1 MRDDV
6 VVLKGKGIFKIAL
19 NRAIDAY
26 RERQWDAVSVL
37 VAMFARDISSWPTHF
52 YFGKA

>member
-6 VVLKGKGIFKIAL
+6 AILKGKGIFKIAL
-19 NRAIDAY
+19 NRAIDFY
-26 RERQWDAVSVL
+26 REHQRDAFSVL
-37 VAMFARDISSWPTHF
+37 TATFSRDLSSWPTHF

>member
-6 VVLKGKGIFKIAL
+6 VILKGKGIIKITL
-19 NRAIDAY
+19 NRAIDFY
-26 RERQWDAVSVL
+26 REHERDAFSVL